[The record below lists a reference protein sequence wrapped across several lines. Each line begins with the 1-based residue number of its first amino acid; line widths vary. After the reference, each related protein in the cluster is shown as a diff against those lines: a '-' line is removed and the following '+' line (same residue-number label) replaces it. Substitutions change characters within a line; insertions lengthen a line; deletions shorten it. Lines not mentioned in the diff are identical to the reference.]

1 MLRQLALIS
10 ALGLALL
17 APATQPAFANGAENI
32 DLDMI
37 TRIRDEGLNRSQVMN
52 TVTHLT
58 DVIGPRLSGSPALRE
73 ANEWTRQQMEDW
85 GLSNARL
92 EGFEFGKGWTFDH
105 VSVHLEAPRSAPI
118 IAYPRAWTP
127 GTDGEVSGEVV
138 RLTLATEADLDEHR
152 GELAGKIILMDNP
165 RTVAD
170 NPGPQ
175 VQRHDEDSLADVVDF
190 PIPPVSS
197 TPSTTAAE
205 RHHFR
210 ERLNGFLAEE
220 GVVATFYISS
230 WDHGIVR
237 TGAGAAHDADANPG
251 VPSLQL
257 SAEHYNLLARLVAA
271 EHEVRVRLRVDASF
285 HDDLQSYNTIAEIPG
300 SGANASQLVLAGAH
314 LDSWHPGTG
323 ATDNASGVSVVME
336 ALRILKA
343 LDVQPRRTIRAVL
356 WAGEEQGL
364 LGARAY
370 VDQHVATRPESEDEE
385 QLALPERVRDLT
397 WPIQPLPG
405 HALHT
410 AYFNIDNGSGRIRG
424 IHAQQNMGAGAVF
437 EQWLRPLH
445 DLGATTVAYR
455 SVGSTDHIPFDRVG
469 VPGFQFIQ
477 DRLDYFGRTHH
488 THLDTLDYIR
498 REDMMRNAVILATF
512 LYHAA
517 MRDAPLPRK
526 PIPTQPAED

>member
-1 MLRQLALIS
+1 MFRTFCLSAILGSVLLSPLTPPVLANS
-10 ALGLALL
+10 
-17 APATQPAFANGAENI
+17 AENV
-32 DLDMI
+32 DLDTI
-37 TRIRDEGLNRSQVMN
+37 TRIRDEGFNRSQIMD

-73 ANEWTRQQMEDW
+73 ANEWTRQRMEEW

-92 EGFEFGKGWTFDH
+92 EGFEFGKGWSFEH
-105 VSVHLEAPRSAPI
+105 VSAHLESPRKAPL

-127 GTDGEVSGEVV
+127 GTGGEVSGEVV
-138 RLTLATEADLDEHR
+138 RINLATRDDLEKHR
-152 GELAGKIILMDNP
+152 GELSGKIILMDRP
-165 RTVAD
+165 RAVAD
-170 NPGPQ
+170 NAGTQ
-175 VQRHDEDSLADVVDF
+175 VQRHDDQSLEDVVDF
-190 PIPPVSS
+190 PIPQES
-197 TPSTTAAE
+197 TPPSTTAAD

-210 ERLNGFLAEE
+210 EELNAFLAEE
-220 GVVATFYISS
+220 GVVATLYISS

-257 SAEHYNLLARLVAA
+257 SAEHYNLLSRLVEAD
-271 EHEVRVRLRVDASF
+271 HDVRVRLRVDAQF
-285 HDDLQSYNTIAEIPG
+285 HEDLQSYNTIAEIPG
-300 SGANASQLVLAGAH
+300 TGAMANELVLAGAH

-336 ALRILKA
+336 AMRILRA

-370 VDQHVATRPESEDEE
+370 VDRHVATRPETTDEE

-397 WPIQPLPG
+397 WPIEPLPG

-424 IHAQQNMGAGAVF
+424 IHAQQNMAAGAVF

-498 REDMMRNAVILATF
+498 RDDMMRNAVILATF
-512 LYHAA
+512 LYQAA
-517 MRDAPLPRK
+517 MRDEPLPRK
-526 PIPTQPAED
+526 PIPQQPPED